1 MSKSEYRNTI
11 LRMMK
16 YVKVTKFCNSLGIA
30 TSNLS
35 YFLKGRDERMSIDK
49 LELLVN
55 TIRSELECL

>member
-1 MSKSEYRNTI
+1 MSKSEYRDLI
-11 LRMMK
+11 LRMMNFI
-16 YVKVTKFCNSLGIA
+16 KVTKFCNPLGISQ
-30 TSNLS
+30 SNLS

>member
-1 MSKSEYRNTI
+1 MSKSEYRCTI
-11 LRMMK
+11 LRMME
-16 YVKVTKFCNSLGIA
+16 YVKVTKFCSSLGIA